1 MHRFLLLLCLM
12 HAVVWSQ
19 FPISPSLH
27 TCTHTHVQLV
37 MGEEAVLTFS
47 CTTVM
52 EREEWTE
59 AFRILNQLAQPYGSS
74 KQATPPITGEG
85 GGRGE
90 GERVGERR
98 GVCKGRSSR
107 VVWPVPEKTALT
119 RERERMSAN
128 WVKTGVVHPCTSEL
142 RNPRLLMW
150 CCFWLWL

>member
-12 HAVVWSQ
+12 HTVVWSHS
-19 FPISPSLH
+19 PISPSLH
-27 TCTHTHVQLV
+27 TCTHTHMQLV

-74 KQATPPITGEG
+74 KQVTPPITGEG

-90 GERVGERR
+90 GEQMGGRR

-107 VVWPVPEKTALT
+107 AVWPVQRKL
-119 RERERMSAN
+119 ERERMSAN
-128 WVKTGVVHPCTSEL
+128 WMKTGAVHPCTSEL

-150 CCFWLWL
+150 WCSWL